1 MKIFRLVVLLLLVTM
16 TVQAQENKA
25 PQWNGYIQTRF
36 SSNLNTT
43 SGFMV
48 RRAKLWLKGDVP
60 TVNFISYKLQVV
72 YRSYKDQNFIFQD
85 ALADIH
91 LKDNGLFRLGRFV
104 PYFMLQR
111 MQPDYQVPVLERASV
126 INALNLNPKYGARM
140 IGLEYLY
147 SQSGQ
152 PWHASIGL
160 FNGNTDKPGHNNN
173 SLLVTSRLN
182 RKFRFDRQSDI
193 TLGGSVA
200 YRNITQMS
208 LPTIYAADSLL
219 SGDDF
224 RWGAEAL
231 LHCNHFQL
239 QAEYI
244 QALLNSGKADGYYLL
259 GWYDFNTHYQ
269 LTAFTEKYTDLN
281 SATSDQPWYGLGF
294 NYLITEKTKL
304 MADFKC
310 RDLNQDPVY
319 SANIQLQL
327 LFR

>member
-1 MKIFRLVVLLLLVTM
+1 MKRLRLVVLLLLATM
-16 TVQAQENKA
+16 TVQAQENKG
-25 PQWNGYIQTRF
+25 PQLNGYIQTRF

-43 SGFMV
+43 SEFMV

-60 TVNFISYKLQVV
+60 KLDFISYKLQVV
-72 YRSYKDQNFIFQD
+72 YRSYKDQNFTFQD
-85 ALADIH
+85 ALADVH
-91 LKDNGLFRLGRFV
+91 LKENGVFRLGRFV
-104 PYFMLQR
+104 PDFMMQR
-111 MQPDYQVPVLERASV
+111 MQPDYKIPVLERASV
-126 INALNLNPKYGARM
+126 INKLNMNPKYGARM

-147 SQSGQ
+147 SKTSQ

-160 FNGNTDKPGHNNN
+160 FNGSTDKPGHNNN
-173 SLLVTSRLN
+173 SLLVTSHVN
-182 RKFRFDRQSDI
+182 RKFSFDQQSDI

-208 LPTIYAADSLL
+208 LPTIYAADSII

-231 LHCNHFQL
+231 LHCNHFHL

-244 QALLNSGKADGYYLL
+244 QALLNSDKADGYYLL

-269 LTAFTEKYTDLN
+269 LTAFTDKYTDLN
-281 SATSDQPWYGLGF
+281 PATANHPSYGLGF

-310 RDLNQDPVY
+310 SDLNQDPVY
-319 SANIQLQL
+319 SANIQLQVF
-327 LFR
+327 FR